1 MLWVSY
7 VFGGSSM
14 LDGVIKY
21 SIEHQRQDTP
31 LFSGYE
37 QLEALRTRL
46 FTLGLIGEK
55 DGIGYGNLSMR
66 DDKSKSF
73 FITATQT
80 GRKHLLSPEYYTYI
94 SDYDFTTFKVISQ
107 GTHKPSS
114 EALSHA
120 MIYAIDERIKAV
132 IHIHS
137 LALWQFMKDRNDLS
151 TTAEYGTVQ
160 MVKEIAGLYTNLDPM
175 NNNAFVMKGHE
186 EGIITFGQNTE
197 EAELI
202 LYNIMQ
208 AYLQEDTK

>member
-1 MLWVSY
+1 MI
-7 VFGGSSM
+7 
-14 LDGVIKY
+14 DGIIKY
-21 SIEHQRQDTP
+21 SIEHQKQETP

-66 DDKSKSF
+66 HEDSKSF

-80 GRKHLLSPEYYTYI
+80 GREQTLSCEYYPYI
-94 SDYDFTTFKVISQ
+94 SDYDFSTFKVISQ

-120 MIYAIDERIKAV
+120 MIYAIDDRITTV

-137 LALWQFMKDRNDLS
+137 LALWKFMKDKNNLA
-151 TTAEYGTVQ
+151 TTAEYGTAE
-160 MVKEIAGLYTNLDPM
+160 MVEEIAGLYTNLDPIV
-175 NNNAFVMKGHE
+175 NNAFVMKGHE
-186 EGIITFGQNTE
+186 EGIITFGRSSE
-197 EAELI
+197 EAELT
-202 LYNIMQ
+202 LYSIMQ
-208 AYLQEDTK
+208 AYLKNKI

>member
-1 MLWVSY
+1 MI
-7 VFGGSSM
+7 
-14 LDGVIKY
+14 DGVIKY
-21 SIEHQRQDTP
+21 SIEHQSASTP

-66 DDKSKSF
+66 HKGSNSF

-80 GRKHLLSPEYYTYI
+80 GRKHTLSREYYTYI
-94 SDYDFTTFKVISQ
+94 SDYDFSTFKVISQ
-107 GTHKPSS
+107 GIYKPSS

-120 MIYAIDERIKAV
+120 MIYAIDDRITTV

-137 LALWQFMKDRNDLS
+137 LALWKFMKAKNDLA
-151 TTAEYGTVQ
+151 TTAEYGTAE
-160 MVKEIAGLYTNLDPM
+160 MVEEIAELYTNLDPM
-175 NNNAFVMKGHE
+175 MNNVFVMKGHE
-186 EGIITFGQNTE
+186 EGIITFGRSVE

-208 AYLQEDTK
+208 GYLQENGK

>member
-1 MLWVSY
+1 MI
-7 VFGGSSM
+7 
-14 LDGVIKY
+14 DGVIKY
-21 SIEHQRQDTP
+21 SIEHQTVETP

-55 DGIGYGNLSMR
+55 DEIGYGNLSMR
-66 DDKSKSF
+66 KEGSKSF

-80 GRKHLLSPEYYTYI
+80 GRKHTLSREYYTYI
-94 SDYDFTTFKVISQ
+94 SDYDFSTFKVISQ

-120 MIYAIDERIKAV
+120 MIYAIDDSITTV

-137 LALWQFMKDRNDLS
+137 LALWKFMKAKNDLA
-151 TTAEYGTVQ
+151 TTAEYGTAR
-160 MVKEIAGLYTNLDPM
+160 MIEEIAELYSNLNPM
-175 NNNAFVMKGHE
+175 MNNAFVMKGHE
-186 EGIITFGQNTE
+186 EGIITFGRSVE
-197 EAELI
+197 EAESA

-208 AYLQEDTK
+208 EYLQEAL

>member
-1 MLWVSY
+1 MI
-7 VFGGSSM
+7 
-14 LDGVIKY
+14 DGVIKY
-21 SIEHQRQDTP
+21 SIEHQSASTP

-55 DGIGYGNLSMR
+55 DGVGYGNLSMR
-66 DDKSKSF
+66 HEGSKSF

-80 GRKHLLSPEYYTYI
+80 GRKQMLSREYYTYI
-94 SDYDFTTFKVISQ
+94 SDYNFSTFKIISQ

-120 MIYAIDERIKAV
+120 MIYAIDERITTV

-137 LALWQFMKDRNDLS
+137 LALWKFMKTKDYFF
-151 TTAEYGTVQ
+151 TTAEYGTAE
-160 MVKEIAGLYTNLDPM
+160 MVEEIVGLYDNFDPM
-175 NNNAFVMKGHE
+175 MHNAFVMKGHE
-186 EGIITFGQNTE
+186 EGIITFGRSVE

-208 AYLQEDTK
+208 AYLQ

>member
-1 MLWVSY
+1 
-7 VFGGSSM
+7 M

-21 SIEHQRQDTP
+21 SIEHQSAIAP

-66 DDKSKSF
+66 DDNSKSF

-80 GRKHLLSPEYYTYI
+80 GRKYTLSREYYTYI
-94 SDYDFTTFKVISQ
+94 SDYDFSTFKVISQ
-107 GTHKPSS
+107 GIHKPSS

-120 MIYAIDERIKAV
+120 MIYEIDERITTV

-137 LALWQFMKDRNDLS
+137 LALWNFMKAKNYLA
-151 TTAEYGTVQ
+151 TTAEYGTAE
-160 MVKEIAGLYTNLDPM
+160 MVEEIAGLYTNLDPM
-175 NNNAFVMKGHE
+175 MNNAFVMKGHE
-186 EGIITFGQNTE
+186 EGIITFGRSVE
-197 EAELI
+197 EAELV
-202 LYNIMQ
+202 LYTIMQ
-208 AYLQEDTK
+208 AYLHSLG

>member
-1 MLWVSY
+1 
-7 VFGGSSM
+7 M

-31 LFSGYE
+31 LFSGYD

-66 DDKSKSF
+66 HEGSKSF

-80 GRKHLLSPEYYTYI
+80 GRKHTLSREYYTYI
-94 SDYDFTTFKVISQ
+94 SDYDFSTFKIISQ
-107 GTHKPSS
+107 GTYKPSS

-120 MIYAIDERIKAV
+120 MIYAIDDRITTV

-137 LALWQFMKDRNDLS
+137 LALWKFMKDKNTLA
-151 TTAEYGTVQ
+151 TTAEYGTAK
-160 MVKEIAGLYTNLDPM
+160 MVEEIAELYDNLDPM
-175 NNNAFVMKGHE
+175 MNNAFVMKGHE
-186 EGIITFGQNTE
+186 EGIITFGRSVE
-197 EAELI
+197 EAELA
-202 LYNIMQ
+202 LYTIMQ
-208 AYLQEDTK
+208 AYMQEEF

>member
-1 MLWVSY
+1 MT
-7 VFGGSSM
+7 
-14 LDGVIKY
+14 DGVIKY
-21 SIEHQRQDTP
+21 SIEHQTGESP

-80 GRKHLLSPEYYTYI
+80 GRKHTLSSEYYSYI
-94 SDYDFTTFKVISQ
+94 SDYDFSTFKVTSQ

-120 MIYAIDERIKAV
+120 MIYAIDERVKTV

-137 LALWQFMKDRNDLS
+137 LALWKFMKTKNCLF
-151 TTAEYGTVQ
+151 TTAEYGTAE
-160 MVKEIAGLYTNLDPM
+160 MVEEIIGLYDNLDPLV
-175 NNNAFVMKGHE
+175 NNTFVMRGHE
-186 EGIITFGQNTE
+186 EGIVTFGQSVE
-197 EAELI
+197 EAELA
-202 LYNIMQ
+202 LYSIMQ
-208 AYLQEDTK
+208 AYLLEAF